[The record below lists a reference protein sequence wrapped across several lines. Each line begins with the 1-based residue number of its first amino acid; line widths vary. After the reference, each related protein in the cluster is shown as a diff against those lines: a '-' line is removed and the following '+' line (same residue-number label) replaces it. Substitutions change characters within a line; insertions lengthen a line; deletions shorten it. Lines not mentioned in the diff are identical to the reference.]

1 MVDQKIEFVRNIN
14 SDTQAETLTEVL
26 SSYNKK
32 GYKLVMQSNAIAADS
47 RYNYY
52 TSQLVFEKIQ
62 PQQPKEI
69 T

>member
-1 MVDQKIEFVRNIN
+1 MLDQKIEFIRSTT
-14 SDTQAETLTEVL
+14 SDTQSEKLSKAL

-32 GYKLVMQSNAIAADS
+32 GYRLVMQSNAIAADS